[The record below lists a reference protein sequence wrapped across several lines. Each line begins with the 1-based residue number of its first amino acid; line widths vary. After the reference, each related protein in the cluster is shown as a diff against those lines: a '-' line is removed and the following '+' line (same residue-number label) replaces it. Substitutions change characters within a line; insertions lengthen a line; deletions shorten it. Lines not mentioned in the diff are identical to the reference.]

1 MDTLHGDAFTS
12 VSISRWFFLT
22 TRNAWNKRCRENQN
36 TCFTSSNFPPPENL
50 ALYEKI
56 SKHLVEP
63 ERPQIIWHMRVSCW
77 ILKATRVQA
86 HSRSSSP
93 TPTHTHTHTKICNTY
108 CFSTATVVYWT
119 RLNLTLYVHCPSSFC
134 SNSPSCSLSVI
145 RPYLFLYYDC
155 SGLFLCLHYK
165 HRVQTYLPQQD
176 SNPQFQKA
184 TG

>member
-1 MDTLHGDAFTS
+1 METLSLLCQYLVD
-12 VSISRWFFLT
+12 FFLQREMLEIKDVEKIK
-22 TRNAWNKRCRENQN
+22 TRVLHPV
-36 TCFTSSNFPPPENL
+36 TSPPPENL